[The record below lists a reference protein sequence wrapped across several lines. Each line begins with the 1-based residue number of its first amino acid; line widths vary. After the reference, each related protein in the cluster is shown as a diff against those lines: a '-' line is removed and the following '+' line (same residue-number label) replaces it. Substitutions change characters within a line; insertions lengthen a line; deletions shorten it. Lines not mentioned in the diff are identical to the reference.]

1 MSAQPPPKLQAPAR
15 PAAPSKL
22 EATENAF
29 LLDLDEGREPKP
41 AQDLGAPDRAAFEW
55 LQRAAAWKE
64 GSFLASPFPKVGADA
79 KEAEA
84 WKAFLAGGLGDA
96 ERLPLRLTGSRLLLW
111 SWARAQ
117 ERKGPLAKARRQAIE
132 DRLLSGGPAVIRGWA
147 LRHALCFAVAERD
160 LARFADLKGRYGADA
175 PDTFSSIQSLF
186 GMLDG
191 PSPDFRLWKLPGL
204 AYQDGTLADLGAQR
218 VWVCPPGPAV
228 PEGAAWIIPSESG
241 DQNDRE
247 AALSEPQKA
256 EAQAL
261 AAQAGR
267 PAWYAASRQ
276 AWEAAGLQWFPIL
289 IELDANG
296 NVKAVRMGDAAP

>member
-1 MSAQPPPKLQAPAR
+1 MPAQPPPKLQAPAQ

-22 EATENAF
+22 EAAENTF
-29 LLDLDEGREPKP
+29 LLDLDEGREPNP
-41 AQDLGAPDRAAFEW
+41 AKGLAAPDRAAFEW

-64 GSFLASPFPKVGADA
+64 GSSLASPFPKASAAA

-84 WKAFLAGGLGDA
+84 WRTFLVGQGDA
-96 ERLPLRLTGSRLLLW
+96 NKLPLDLSGSRLLLW
-111 SWARAQ
+111 TWARAQ
-117 ERKGPLAKARRQAIE
+117 ERKGPLPKVQRQAIE

-147 LRHALCFAVAERD
+147 LRHALCFAIAERD
-160 LARFADLKGRYGADA
+160 LARFADLKGRYSADA
-175 PDTFSSIQSLF
+175 PDTFSSIQALF

-191 PSPDFRLWKLPGL
+191 PSPDFRLWKLPDL
-204 AYQDGTLADLGAQR
+204 AYQDGTLADLGARR

-228 PEGAAWIIPSESG
+228 PEGSAWIIPSESG

-256 EAQAL
+256 EAQAF
-261 AAQAGR
+261 AAHAGR

-289 IELDANG
+289 IELDAKG
-296 NVKAVRMGDAAP
+296 NVAGVRMGDAAP